1 MSRRWARV
9 ALAVLGLTGVV
20 APGAANPARAAELG
34 GFSLRAQADV
44 ISLLYDNPDLPLLT
58 HPAVEAR
65 VPHTTATLDTGPI
78 GYALSSVAWPGPM
91 VANLGTASQ
100 QLDQLCLLPPL
111 PCLPLSAGV
120 KDLLK
125 PFNYPLR
132 AEASFPQGPVD
143 ARLLPAPG
151 VEMVSHTSD
160 GESRASAVF
169 SQFASPGL
177 LSVGSV
183 TAESV
188 TTVRNG
194 GAQAQSRGSL
204 SRLELA
210 GGLVTIDSV
219 TSTAKA
225 STDGSKASADGETV
239 VGGVRLAGQPAVIDD
254 KGVHLGTLPPSPLH
268 EVIDRALNQT
278 LSSLGLTIALQPPR
292 AQRDGPAA
300 SFTAGALVVG
310 LRAAGN
316 FVTVTMGGATA
327 SANAALT
334 PVDPVVAPTVRPGPG
349 PPPPPRPP
357 PLLATPAPPPQ
368 PLPDPALTSPPP
380 AAPTGPGQPV
390 EPSPSPVALF
400 SGVPPGVMLGAAA
413 AALALAAWLWRL
425 SAVTLAAGAGGGGP
439 RGAGTCVGP
448 RRPLK

>member
-1 MSRRWARV
+1 MSRRWARLV
-9 ALAVLGLTGVV
+9 LAVLGLTGAV
-20 APGAANPARAAELG
+20 APGAASPARAAELG

-44 ISLLYDNPDLPLLT
+44 VSLLYDNPDLPLLT
-58 HPAVEAR
+58 HPVVEAR

-78 GYALSSVAWPGPM
+78 GYALSSIAWPGPM

-111 PCLPLSAGV
+111 PCLPLSTGV

-125 PFNYPLR
+125 PLNYPVR

-143 ARLLPAPG
+143 ARLVPAPG

-177 LSVGSV
+177 LSVGSL
-183 TAESV
+183 TADSV

-194 GAQAQSRGSL
+194 VAQAQSRGSL

-254 KGVHLGTLPPSPLH
+254 KGVHLGTLPPSPLLAI
-268 EVIDRALNQT
+268 IDRALNQT

-316 FVTVTMGGATA
+316 FVTLTMGGATA
-327 SANAALT
+327 SASAAVT
-334 PVDPVVAPTVRPGPG
+334 PEVPVVDPAVRPGPG
-349 PPPPPRPP
+349 VPPSPTPP
-357 PLLATPAPPPQ
+357 LATPGPPPQ
-368 PLPDPALTSPPP
+368 PSPDPPASPAP
-380 AAPTGPGQPV
+380 ATPAGPGPV
-390 EPSPSPVALF
+390 EPSPSPIALF

-413 AALALAAWLWRL
+413 ASLALAGWLWRL
-425 SAVTLAAGAGGGGP
+425 STVTLGAGAGGGGP

-448 RRPLK
+448 RRPLR